1 MSEASIT
8 SLKSIV
14 AKVAMSMAKSA
25 FQLRSQKT
33 SKSEEFSSDDDLVEE
48 KTDNSQS
55 VQPIYVHPMIN
66 RLKQTRVIDNLLE
79 LEN

>member
-14 AKVAMSMAKSA
+14 AKVAMNMAKSA
-25 FQLRSQKT
+25 FQLRLQKT
-33 SKSEEFSSDDDLVEE
+33 SKSEECSSEDNFVEE

-66 RLKQTRVIDNLLE
+66 RLKQTTVIDKFRRLRN
-79 LEN
+79 

>member
-14 AKVAMSMAKSA
+14 AKVAMNMAKSA
-25 FQLRSQKT
+25 FRLRAQKT
-33 SKSEEFSSDDDLVEE
+33 AKSVECSSEDDLVEE

-66 RLKQTRVIDNLLE
+66 RLKQTKVIDWVS
-79 LEN
+79 